1 MRKELL
7 FVVLLVFTALLFACG
22 CEQAGEDAST
32 EQPLE
37 AEAEDVEA
45 EEAEDELQEEPE
57 LEEVAAEIVVT
68 DQVNRE
74 VTITGV
80 PGRIIS
86 LSPSNTEVAFA
97 LGLGDRVVG
106 VTEFCNYPSEA
117 MDKNLVGGFS
127 SPSLE
132 VIVDLEPDLV
142 LASTIHN
149 EEVPRLEDMGIV
161 VLVVESS
168 TLEELYE
175 SISLVAEI
183 SGVVEAGSELVS
195 SMEERIDAVSR
206 AVAAVDDAD
215 RVRAFYEVYSDPL
228 MTAGRG
234 AFINEILTLAGGV
247 NIFGDV
253 DENYPQI
260 SAEEVADRQ
269 PHVIL
274 YPDYHGTADFVL
286 EEMAGR
292 PGWES
297 VPAVVDERLYAIS
310 DDTFAR
316 PGPRVVEAVE
326 EAARI
331 FYPGLF

>member
-7 FVVLLVFTALLFACG
+7 FVVLLVFTALLFAGG
-22 CEQAGEDAST
+22 CEQAGEDVGT

-37 AEAEDVEA
+37 AEAEER
-45 EEAEDELQEEPE
+45 EDELQEEPE
-57 LEEVAAEIVVT
+57 PGEVAAETVVT

-106 VTEFCNYPSEA
+106 VTEFCNYPPEA
-117 MDKNLVGGFS
+117 MDKDIVGGFS

-132 VIVDLEPDLV
+132 IIVDLEPDLV

-195 SMEERIDAVSR
+195 SMEERIDTVGR

-331 FYPGLF
+331 FYPELF